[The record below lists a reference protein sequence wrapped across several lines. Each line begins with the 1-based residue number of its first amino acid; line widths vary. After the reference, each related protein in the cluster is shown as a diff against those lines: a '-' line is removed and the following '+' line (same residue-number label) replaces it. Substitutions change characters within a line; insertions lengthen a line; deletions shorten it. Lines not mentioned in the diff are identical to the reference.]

1 MIQNIFGLP
10 EAQFEKMVEASELS
24 ELYDLEPM
32 FAQVAFELSGK
43 LELPLAE
50 TFKYADSLRDFGGDY
65 SGVDDNPEDPT
76 YSLNPPEVNLRE
88 VAFDPF
94 NQFVFFTCHLSVDT
108 AFDLLD
114 RSGLTEAELI
124 RCDPAMLRE
133 FSCVE
138 GINFYYFEKSYRY
151 YMENREKYY
160 ALEVFCDEDFYNYLE
175 LIAVGIPMEE
185 ALEELIPVA
194 AMDEDMCCDTDIPE
208 IDPWQEDDPFEKMAE
223 EEQAWH
229 NFRIDAE

>member
-10 EAQFEKMVEASELS
+10 EAQFAKMVEASELG
-24 ELYDLEPM
+24 ELYDFEPM
-32 FAQVAFELSGK
+32 FVQVAFELSEK
-43 LELPLAE
+43 LKLPLAE
-50 TFKYADSLRDFGGDY
+50 TFKYADSLRDYGGDY
-65 SGVDDNPEDPT
+65 SGADDDPEEPT
-76 YSLNPPEVNLRE
+76 YSLNPPDVNLRE
-88 VAFDPF
+88 VAFDSF
-94 NQFVFFTCHLSVDT
+94 NQFVFFTCHLSVDA

-114 RSGLTEAELI
+114 RSGLSEAELMQ
-124 RCDPAMLRE
+124 CDPAMLRE

-151 YMENREKYY
+151 YIENREKYY
-160 ALEVFCDEDFYNYLE
+160 ALEVFCDEDFYNYWE

-185 ALEELIPVA
+185 APDELIPVA
-194 AMDEDMCCDTDIPE
+194 IMEDDICSDIDIPE
-208 IDPWQEDDPFEKMAE
+208 FDPWVGDDSFEKMAD